1 MPEVSWSFAEVRFI
15 DREQVI
21 RDLRRAVAEARA
33 RYPEIAK
40 VYLFGS
46 LVQGTWTADS
56 DADLIVVVRRDFK
69 SFSES
74 CPYQIYT
81 PAIPTDSLVYSEAD
95 FVRLRDD
102 PGSFLSQNLKTALE
116 L

>member
-1 MPEVSWSFAEVRFI
+1 MPEASWNSAEVRFI
-15 DREQVI
+15 DRDQVI
-21 RDLRRAVAEARA
+21 RDLRHAVAEAKV

-56 DADLIVVVRRDFK
+56 DADLIIVVRREFK
-69 SFSES
+69 VFSES
-74 CPYQIYT
+74 CPYQIYA
-81 PAIPTDSLVYSEAD
+81 PSIPTDSLVYSEAD
-95 FVRLRDD
+95 FERLRSD
-102 PGSFLSQNLKTALE
+102 PGSFLAQNLKCAVE